1 MKSIPFEVGGRTVY
15 LCLNG
20 QALFDFYDKF
30 GYDASIST
38 RWKDKTKQT
47 FEEVCWMLSKLAEQG
62 ELVRRWQGHDRQPIM
77 IEQFFRANIS
87 VYDVPRAWDAVLEAV
102 NAGFEREEKDEKR
115 RRDAFAEEYQ
125 KKNGNDGVTRSW
137 WIDLLTQ
144 FLHLSI
150 REGMLLTPGQ
160 VLDMQEIET
169 KRRGLRKAED
179 GWQ

>member
-1 MKSIPFEVGGRTVY
+1 M
-15 LCLNG
+15 
-20 QALFDFYDKF
+20 
-30 GYDASIST
+30 
-38 RWKDKTKQT
+38 
-47 FEEVCWMLSKLAEQG
+47 
-62 ELVRRWQGHDRQPIM
+62 
-77 IEQFFRANIS
+77 
-87 VYDVPRAWDAVLEAV
+87 
-102 NAGFEREEKDEKR
+102 
-115 RRDAFAEEYQ
+115 
-125 KKNGNDGVTRSW
+125 TRSW